1 MPSAG
6 EVRYAVASIDPR
18 SNFPAIPAAP
28 ADTDGVNPE
37 SSLSFPSL
45 HPHPTTWHRDR
56 PIEPEAT
63 ALLVVDVQNLEIA
76 PPIEREHPAFV
87 ADLRTRVVPNIA
99 CLIAAC
105 RQAGIEVIYTVI
117 ESLTRDGRDRS
128 LDHKL
133 SGILVPKG
141 AWEGRVID
149 AVAPRDDDI
158 VLPKTSSGVFNSTNV
173 DYVLR
178 NLGVRHLL
186 VVGLLTDQCV
196 DMAVR
201 DGADRGYYT
210 ICISDC
216 CSTYTEARQT
226 NALQAF
232 SGYCRTVTLAAML
245 AEIALAAKKARTG

>member
-1 MPSAG
+1 M
-6 EVRYAVASIDPR
+6 
-18 SNFPAIPAAP
+18 
-28 ADTDGVNPE
+28 
-37 SSLSFPSL
+37 
-45 HPHPTTWHRDR
+45 
-56 PIEPEAT
+56 
-63 ALLVVDVQNLEIA
+63 LVVDVQNLEIA

-87 ADLRTRVVPNIA
+87 RDLQALVVPNIA
-99 CLIAAC
+99 RLIAAC
-105 RQAGIEVIYTVI
+105 RQAGIEVIYTVV

-141 AWEGRVID
+141 AWEGQVID
-149 AVAPRDDDI
+149 AVAPHDDEI
-158 VLPKTSSGVFNSTNV
+158 VLPKTSSGVFNSTNI

-216 CSTYTEARQT
+216 CSTYSAERQA

-232 SGYCRTVTLAAML
+232 GGYCRTVTLEAML
-245 AEIALAAKKARTG
+245 AEIAAPAKKTRVG

>member
-1 MPSAG
+1 LSPPSAN
-6 EVRYAVASIDPR
+6 
-18 SNFPAIPAAP
+18 SNETA
-28 ADTDGVNPE
+28 
-37 SSLSFPSL
+37 
-45 HPHPTTWHRDR
+45 WRRDR

-63 ALLVVDVQNLEIA
+63 ALLVVDVQNLEIS
-76 PPIEREHPAFV
+76 PPIERDHPAFV
-87 ADLRTRVVPNIA
+87 ADLTLRVVPNIA
-99 CLIAAC
+99 RLVAAC
-105 RQAGIEVIYTVI
+105 RQAGIEVVYTVV

-141 AWEGRVID
+141 AWEGQVID
-149 AVAPRDDDI
+149 AVAPRGDEI
-158 VLPKTSSGVFNSTNV
+158 VLPKTSSGVFNSTNI

-216 CSTYTEARQT
+216 CSTYTADRQA

-232 SGYCRTVTLAAML
+232 GGYCRTLTLEAIL
-245 AEIALAAKKARTG
+245 GEIAASARKSQVG